1 MNDKK
6 ICFILCVNN
15 DMYLD
20 ECVYYINKLEIPTEY
35 EIDIIT
41 VRDADSMTSGY
52 NAAMQTSDAK
62 YKIYIHQDVFLIKK
76 DMIYDILRI
85 FEDNNI
91 GMIGM
96 IGTQKI
102 PDDGCMWHEERIGR
116 IYTNNILCS
125 KEFIASEKN
134 EKPYMQVEA
143 VDGLFIA
150 TQYDIIWRE
159 DLFTGWDFYDAS
171 QSKEFSAS
179 GYKIVVPYMES
190 PWCVHDEGFLNLD
203 RYNHYRQIFLDEYMG
218 KD

>member
-102 PDDGCMWHEERIGR
+102 PDDGCMWHGERIGR

-203 RYNHYRQIFLDEYMG
+203 RYDHYRQIFLDEYMG

>member
-96 IGTQKI
+96 IGT
-102 PDDGCMWHEERIGR
+102 
-116 IYTNNILCS
+116 
-125 KEFIASEKN
+125 
-134 EKPYMQVEA
+134 
-143 VDGLFIA
+143 
-150 TQYDIIWRE
+150 
-159 DLFTGWDFYDAS
+159 
-171 QSKEFSAS
+171 
-179 GYKIVVPYMES
+179 
-190 PWCVHDEGFLNLD
+190 
-203 RYNHYRQIFLDEYMG
+203 
-218 KD
+218 

>member
-1 MNDKK
+1 M
-6 ICFILCVNN
+6 
-15 DMYLD
+15 
-20 ECVYYINKLEIPTEY
+20 
-35 EIDIIT
+35 
-41 VRDADSMTSGY
+41 
-52 NAAMQTSDAK
+52 
-62 YKIYIHQDVFLIKK
+62 HQK
-76 DMIYDILRI
+76 
-85 FEDNNI
+85 
-91 GMIGM
+91 
-96 IGTQKI
+96 
-102 PDDGCMWHEERIGR
+102 
-116 IYTNNILCS
+116 
-125 KEFIASEKN
+125 KN

-203 RYNHYRQIFLDEYMG
+203 RYDHYRQIFLDEYMG

>member
-85 FEDNNI
+85 FEDNN
-91 GMIGM
+91 IGM

-203 RYNHYRQIFLDEYMG
+203 RYDHYRQIFLDEYMG

>member
-102 PDDGCMWHEERIGR
+102 PDDGCNRKMPDWSGCA
-116 IYTNNILCS
+116 L
-125 KEFIASEKN
+125 
-134 EKPYMQVEA
+134 PYGHRCVPA
-143 VDGLFIA
+143 KRSAGIVDGYFPKPVPALLRKVPQNNRSSNSSFLLSIHLL
-150 TQYDIIWRE
+150 YNK
-159 DLFTGWDFYDAS
+159 S
-171 QSKEFSAS
+171 MPFSTKYQEKTKA
-179 GYKIVVPYMES
+179 
-190 PWCVHDEGFLNLD
+190 
-203 RYNHYRQIFLDEYMG
+203 
-218 KD
+218 